1 MIKGEGWEDLE
12 AQGGQSMPILTIE
25 DRDAS
30 HRIALEQAI
39 AYVTQLRLV
48 AQDAPHGCV
57 LDACEK
63 LALSDGRALLRSTLA
78 AALESRIVEREKRG
92 IVPPGLRTS
101 VRRCSGS
108 PAAKPL

>member
-63 LALSDGRALLRSTLA
+63 LALSDGRALLR
-78 AALESRIVEREKRG
+78 IVEREKRG

-108 PAAKPL
+108 PAAKQL